1 MGIASLIIALLAL
14 LFAGFT
20 YLAHDRKLK
29 KQEEQLNEYQ
39 LRSLAQSEEEKQK
52 QKQKQKA
59 VIRAKAVKHTGG
71 KRTLYIYKLGK
82 AKAQNIIVELPDEK
96 QVYASTSFFP
106 LSYYS
111 LLLDADREVTL
122 FLSEG
127 NDKLTMNYTWG
138 DDYQQGNK
146 ESQTIDL

>member
-52 QKQKQKA
+52 A

-71 KRTLYIYKLGK
+71 KRTLYIYNSARPRLK
-82 AKAQNIIVELPDEK
+82 
-96 QVYASTSFFP
+96 
-106 LSYYS
+106 
-111 LLLDADREVTL
+111 TL
-122 FLSEG
+122 
-127 NDKLTMNYTWG
+127 
-138 DDYQQGNK
+138 
-146 ESQTIDL
+146 